1 MQRIKK
7 DDTVEVIAGK
17 DKGTRGKVLRVV
29 TKNNKVVVEK
39 VNIAKKHQK
48 RQQQQQRDGQ
58 QTGGILEFEAPL
70 DASNVM
76 LVCTNCNK
84 RTRVGF
90 RITDEGRKVR
100 VCKHPEC
107 GKDID

>member
-7 DDTVEVIAGK
+7 GDTVAVIAGK
-17 DKGTRGKVLRVV
+17 DKGSQGTVLRVLP
-29 TKNNKVVVEK
+29 KANKVVVEK
-39 VNIAKKHQK
+39 VNIVKKHQK
-48 RQQQQQRDGQ
+48 RQQQQQRANQ
-58 QTGGILEFEAPL
+58 QQGIIEFEAPF

-76 LVCTNCNK
+76 LVCTQCAE

-90 RITDEGRKVR
+90 RINEEGKKTR
-100 VCKHPEC
+100 VCKKC

>member
-17 DKGTRGKVLRVV
+17 DNGQRGKVLRIL

-39 VNIAKKHQK
+39 VNIVKKHQK
-48 RQQQQQRDGQ
+48 RQQQQQRASAQ
-58 QTGGILEFEAPL
+58 SGIIEFEAPF

-76 LVCTNCNK
+76 LVCTQCDK

-90 RITDEGRKVR
+90 RMNEAEKKVR
-100 VCKHPEC
+100 FCKVCE
-107 GKDID
+107 KDID